1 MSLTAIIGKKK
12 EQTQGFLEDGRRI
25 PLSILSVDG
34 NTVTQIKNTEK
45 EGYMAIQ
52 IGLGSRKKLNKP
64 LSGHVKKAGIEKF
77 PRFFREIKVDAVD
90 GIEIGKDLKANEIL
104 KPGDIIRV
112 TGISKGKGYAGVV
125 KRWGFA
131 GGPRTHGQSDRER
144 APGSIG
150 QTTTPGRVYKGKKM
164 AGRMGNDKVTVRNLL
179 VMNVT
184 DALVSVKGL
193 VPGPIGSLI
202 TIEKIGEHKK
212 FNPLFKKQDASA
224 PLEIKTD
231 EDIVGTVEP
240 IDAPKTDEAIN
251 AEVVEAQPEEK
262 VVEVKA
268 VEEVVENKPKGEENA
283 RS

>member
-12 EQTQGFLEDGRRI
+12 EQTQGFLENGRRI
-25 PLSILSVDG
+25 PMSILSVDG

-52 IGLGSRKKLNKP
+52 IGLGSRKKLSKP
-64 LSGHVKKAGIEKF
+64 LLGHVKKAGVEKL
-77 PRFFREIKVDAVD
+77 PRFFREIRVNDVD
-90 GIEIGKDLKANEIL
+90 GVEVGKDLKANEIL

-112 TGISKGKGYAGVV
+112 TGTSKGKGYAGVV
-125 KRWGFA
+125 KRWGFR

-179 VMNVT
+179 VMEVT
-184 DALVSVKGL
+184 DMLVSVKGL

-202 TIEKIGEHKK
+202 KIEKIGEHKK
-212 FNPLFKKQDASA
+212 FNPLFKKK
-224 PLEIKTD
+224 EVEVFKVIKTD

-240 IDAPKTDEAIN
+240 VESSSTEEVVN
-251 AEVVEAQPEEK
+251 AETAEARVEEK
-262 VVEVKA
+262 VEEAK
-268 VEEVVENKPKGEENA
+268 VEEVVENKEEENA
-283 RS
+283 KS

>member
-1 MSLTAIIGKKK
+1 MSLTVIIGRKR
-12 EQTQGFLEDGRRI
+12 EQTQGFLEDGKRI
-25 PLSILSVDG
+25 PLSVLSVDG

-64 LSGHVKKAGIEKF
+64 LLGHIKKAGVEKL
-77 PRFFREIKVDAVD
+77 PRFFREIRVDAVD
-90 GIEIGKDLKANEIL
+90 SVEVGKDLKANEIL

-112 TGISKGKGYAGVV
+112 TGTSKGKGYAGVV
-125 KRWGFA
+125 KKWGFR

-179 VMNVT
+179 VMEVT
-184 DALVSVKGL
+184 DMLVSVKGL
-193 VPGPIGSLI
+193 VPGSIGSLI
-202 TIEKIGEHKK
+202 KIEKIGEHKK
-212 FNPLFKKQDASA
+212 FNPLFKKEEI
-224 PLEIKTD
+224 LVEEVIKTD

-240 IDAPKTDEAIN
+240 VEVSTTEEVASIET
-251 AEVVEAQPEEK
+251 AEVQAEEK
-262 VVEVKA
+262 IEEVK
-268 VEEVVENKPKGEENA
+268 ESIEDTIKEEENA
-283 RS
+283 KS